1 MWKETNKKIEKRVE
15 RKSNK
20 NIKNKILKQLIYNY
34 LKEWWECN
42 YIYVIKKNYI
52 ISRYRLSLRGQR

>member
-42 YIYVIKKNYI
+42 YIYVIKKI
-52 ISRYRLSLRGQR
+52 ILVVDIV